1 MSNTSLSARAEW
13 VQQIQTPAPPSHIQ
27 LGIAATGAV
36 VACPAGDVGEEVAVW
51 PNHGGRV
58 SAASVPLAS
67 LKGHSSPV
75 TAIRYGNCSH
85 GHDDQEKMASASDD
99 ALLVWTLP
107 GGGCIRVDDPEGS
120 REPGLGGYVGWL
132 AFSQDDTMVCAC
144 VSQDVIVADTTTGSI
159 TAYLE

>member
-1 MSNTSLSARAEW
+1 M
-13 VQQIQTPAPPSHIQ
+13 
-27 LGIAATGAV
+27 
-36 VACPAGDVGEEVAVW
+36 ACPAGDVGEEVAVW

-107 GGGCIRVDDPEGS
+107 GGGCIRVRS
-120 REPGLGGYVGWL
+120 NCVLLTFVLIFFILFLKNGGTL
-132 AFSQDDTMVCAC
+132 EHTKSISPCA
-144 VSQDVIVADTTTGSI
+144 SPPPPPPPPHSLNAG
-159 TAYLE
+159 

>member
-1 MSNTSLSARAEW
+1 M
-13 VQQIQTPAPPSHIQ
+13 
-27 LGIAATGAV
+27 
-36 VACPAGDVGEEVAVW
+36 ACPAGDVGEEVAVW

-107 GGGCIRVDDPEGS
+107 GGGCIRVRSNCVLLTFVFICFYSLFKKWRQIRTYQINISLRLFSSSSSSSSSSSFFKCRLTIQRDH
-120 REPGLGGYVGWL
+120 
-132 AFSQDDTMVCAC
+132 ASQD
-144 VSQDVIVADTTTGSI
+144 
-159 TAYLE
+159 